1 MKNITIAGNV
11 GKDAETRQTQNG
23 NTVTSF
29 SLAVQHF
36 DGKEKSTIWFDVSC
50 WGKRGDALAK
60 MATKGAR
67 LVITGDFS
75 TREYN
80 GKTYLQVNAN
90 DFTPM
95 GGGTRDSERQ
105 AGGDHGG
112 ASHRDDYFAPSNT
125 RDLDDEIPF

>member
-50 WGKRGDALAK
+50 WGKRGDALSK

-67 LVITGDFS
+67 IVITGDFS

-95 GGGTRDSERQ
+95 GGGTRDSEQQ
-105 AGGDHGG
+105 AARNDDYGRS
-112 ASHRDDYFAPSNT
+112 ARDDFDT
-125 RDLDDEIPF
+125 DTIPF